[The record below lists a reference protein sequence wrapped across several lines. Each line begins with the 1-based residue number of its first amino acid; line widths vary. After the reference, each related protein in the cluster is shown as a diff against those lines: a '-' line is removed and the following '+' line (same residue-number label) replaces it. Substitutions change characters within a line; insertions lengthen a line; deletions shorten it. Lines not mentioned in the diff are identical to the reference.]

1 MAKKAS
7 TGKNSYKKLRLAIL
21 IGFSPLLGLLLML
34 LLARVGAFGELPSFE
49 ELENPRSNQA
59 SIIYSADGKVLG
71 KYYIQNRTNVAYGDI
86 APSMIDALVAT
97 EDERFYNHSGIDG
110 EATVRAIVTGGRDGG
125 GSTITQQ
132 LAKILFHGQERKG
145 NKLKKLT
152 QKFKEWVIS
161 AQLERRYT
169 KNEIITMY
177 LNMADFGHEIFGIQT
192 AAKTFFNKKPS
203 ELTVNESALL
213 VGLLKAPTYYSP
225 IKNPERCKNRRN
237 TVLGQMVKNKK
248 ITADEAEKYKAM
260 PLVADDAKLWE
271 RVQRNQFGMGDLAPH
286 FTMELKKDLQQWCKS
301 HTKENGENYDIYRDG
316 LRIYTTIDSKMQ
328 KYAEQAVLEWMA
340 TLQDQFYKS
349 KKGSKNGPFDSRMKA
364 EEVERNLRKAMK
376 DSPHYLS
383 LKEEGV
389 SEAEIEK
396 EFKTPVRMRVFSY
409 RGDRDTM
416 MSPWDSIV
424 YYKYFLQCGL
434 MSMET
439 RTGHV
444 KAWVGG
450 IDFKN
455 FKYDHVR
462 GAQRQVGSTF
472 KPFVYAMAIQEKIS
486 PCAQYPNTTVCI
498 DNWCPSNS
506 SSYKDGQMV
515 NLKEALANS
524 INKVSAYLM
533 KQYGPHAVLKF
544 AEKLGVDVKDIDPV
558 PAICLGT
565 PDITLYEMVGA
576 FNTFP
581 NRGVHIK
588 PQYLL
593 RIEDKNGN
601 ILEEFYPER
610 NEAMDEVSAYLMVD
624 LMKGV
629 VLEGT
634 AGRLRSRYKFT
645 YPVAGKTGTTQNNS
659 DGWFIGYTPDIT
671 TGVWA
676 GGEDRQVRFRSTGLG
691 QGANMALPTWAL
703 YMTKVYNDAELKY
716 SHGDF
721 QKPSVEIDIET
732 NCGEYKEDLQDYQ
745 EDISG
750 EDFDR

>member
-7 TGKNSYKKLRLAIL
+7 SSSNKKSTRWAWL

-34 LLARVGAFGELPSFE
+34 LLARVGVFGSLPSFE
-49 ELENPRSNQA
+49 ELENPRSNQS

-71 KYYIQNRTNVAYGDI
+71 KYYIQNRTNVAYEDI
-86 APSMIDALVAT
+86 APSMVDALVAT

-110 EATVRAIVTGGRDGG
+110 QAILRAVFSGGSDGG

-145 NKLKKLT
+145 NKLQKLT

-161 AQLERRYT
+161 AQLERNYT
-169 KNEIITMY
+169 KNEIIAMY

-192 AAKTFFNKKPS
+192 AAKTYFNKKPS
-203 ELTVNESALL
+203 ELEVNESALL
-213 VGLLKAPTYYSP
+213 VGLLKAPTRYSP

-237 TVLGQMVKNKK
+237 TVLGQMVKNGK
-248 ITADEAEKYKAM
+248 ITEEQAEKYKAK
-260 PLVADDAKLWE
+260 PLIADEAKLWE

-286 FTMELKKDLQQWCKS
+286 FTMELKKDLQKWCKT
-301 HTKENGENYDIYRDG
+301 HTKANGENYDIYRDG

-328 KYAEQAVLEWMA
+328 KYAEQAVNEWMT
-340 TLQDQFYKS
+340 TLQAQFYKS
-349 KKGSKNGPFDSRMKA
+349 KKGAKNGPFDSRMKP
-364 EEVERNLRKAMK
+364 EEVERNLRKTMRESGRYQAA
-376 DSPHYLS
+376 
-383 LKEEGV
+383 KEEGL
-389 SEAEIEK
+389 SDAEIEK
-396 EFKTPVRMRVFSY
+396 EFKTPTKMRVFSY
-409 RGDRDTM
+409 RGDRDTI
-416 MSPWDSIV
+416 MSPWDSLV

-439 RTGHV
+439 HTGHV

-450 IDFKN
+450 VDFKN

-462 GAQRQVGSTF
+462 GSQRQVGSTF
-472 KPFVYAMAIQEKIS
+472 KPFVYAMAIQEKNS
-486 PCAQYPNTTVCI
+486 PCMQVPNTTVCI

-506 SSYKDGQMV
+506 SSYKEGQMV
-515 NLKEALANS
+515 SLKEALANS

-533 KQYGPHAVLKF
+533 KQYGPSAVLKF
-544 AEKLGVDVKDIDPV
+544 AAKLGVDVSDIEAV

-565 PDITLYEMVGA
+565 PDITVFEMVGA
-576 FNTFP
+576 FNTFA

-629 VLEGT
+629 ILEGT
-634 AGRLRSRYKFT
+634 AGRLRRTYKFT
-645 YPVAGKTGTTQNNS
+645 YPVGGKTGTTQNNS
-659 DGWFIGYTPDIT
+659 DGWFIGFTPDIT

-676 GGEDRQVRFRSTGLG
+676 GGEDRQVRFRSTAQG
-691 QGANMALPTWAL
+691 QGANMALPTWAI
-703 YMTKVYNDAELKY
+703 YMNKVYGDPELQY

-721 QKPSVEIDIET
+721 QKPSAEITVET
-732 NCGEYKEDLQDYQ
+732 NCGEYREDLQDYQ
-745 EDISG
+745 EEISG
-750 EDFDR
+750 EDFDK

>member
-1 MAKKAS
+1 MAKAS
-7 TGKNSYKKLRLAIL
+7 SNNKSYKWAWIL
-21 IGFSPLLGLLLML
+21 GFSPLIFLVLML
-34 LLARVGAFGELPSFE
+34 FLAAVGAFGKLPSFE
-49 ELENPRSNQA
+49 ELENPRSNQS

-71 KYYIQNRTNVAYGDI
+71 KYYIQNRTNVAYEDI
-86 APSMIDALVAT
+86 APSLIDALVAT
-97 EDERFYNHSGIDG
+97 EDERFYDHSGIDG
-110 EATVRAIVTGGRDGG
+110 EAILRAVVKLGSDGG

-132 LAKILFHGQERKG
+132 LAKILFHGQERQGGKISRV
-145 NKLKKLT
+145 T

-161 AQLERRYT
+161 AKLERNYT
-169 KNEIITMY
+169 KNEILTMY
-177 LNMADFGHEIFGIQT
+177 LNMADFGHEIFGVQT

-225 IKNPERCKNRRN
+225 IKNPDRCKSRRN
-237 TVLGQMVKNKK
+237 TVLEQMVKNDK
-248 ITADEAEKYKAM
+248 ITQEEAEAFKQMPLIADESK
-260 PLVADDAKLWE
+260 VWE

-286 FTMELKKDLQQWCKS
+286 FTMELKKDLQKWCKS

-328 KYAEQAVLEWMA
+328 RYAEQAVLEWMT
-340 TLQDQFYKS
+340 TLQGQFYKS
-349 KKGSKNGPFDSRMKA
+349 KKNSKNGPFDSRMKA
-364 EEVERNLRKAMK
+364 DEVEKNIRQVMK
-376 DSPHYLS
+376 QSGRYQEA
-383 LKEEGV
+383 KELGL
-389 SEAEIEK
+389 SEADIEK
-396 EFKTPVRMRVFSY
+396 EFRTPVKMRVFSY
-409 RGDRDTM
+409 RGDRDTVM
-416 MSPWDSIV
+416 TPWDSIV

-450 IDFKN
+450 VDFKN
-455 FKYDHVR
+455 FKYDHVKNSR
-462 GAQRQVGSTF
+462 RQVGSTF
-472 KPFVYAMAIQEKIS
+472 KPFVYAMAIQEGIS

-506 SSYKDGQMV
+506 SSYKEGQMV

-524 INKVSAYLM
+524 INKISAYLI
-533 KQYGPHAVLKF
+533 KQYGASAVLKF
-544 AEKLGVDVKDIDPV
+544 ADKLGVNTDDIDPV

-565 PDITLYEMVGA
+565 PDISLYEMVGA

-581 NRGVHIK
+581 NRGVHIQ

-610 NEAMDEVSAYLMVD
+610 NEAMDEVSAWLMVE

-634 AGRLRSRYKFT
+634 AGRLRRTYKFT

-659 DGWFIGYTPDIT
+659 DGWFIGYTPDLS

-703 YMTKVYNDAELKY
+703 YMTKVYNDPELKY

-721 QKPSVEIDIET
+721 EKPKAEITTET
-732 NCGEYKEDLQDYQ
+732 NCANYR
-745 EDISG
+745 EDIL
-750 EDFDR
+750 EFNDDLAPEEFDE

>member
-1 MAKKAS
+1 M
-7 TGKNSYKKLRLAIL
+7 LFLA
-21 IGFSPLLGLLLML
+21 
-34 LLARVGAFGELPSFE
+34 AVGAFGKLPSFE

-71 KYYIQNRTNVAYGDI
+71 KYYIQNRTNVAYEDI

-110 EATVRAIVTGGRDGG
+110 KAILRAVTSFGGDGG

-145 NKLKKLT
+145 GKVSRVT

-161 AQLERRYT
+161 AKLERNYT
-169 KNEIITMY
+169 KQEIITMY
-177 LNMADFGHEIFGIQT
+177 LNQADFGHEIFGIQT
-192 AAKTFFNKKPS
+192 ASKTFFNKKPS

-213 VGLLKAPTYYSP
+213 VGLLKAPTRYSP
-225 IKNPERCKNRRN
+225 ISHPERCLPRRN
-237 TVLGQMVKNKK
+237 TVIEQMVKNDK
-248 ITADEAEKYKAM
+248 ITEEEGEAYKKMPLMADEAK
-260 PLVADDAKLWE
+260 VWE

-286 FTMELKKDLQQWCKS
+286 FTSELKKDLQKWCKT
-301 HTKENGENYDIYRDG
+301 HKKENGENYDIYRDG

-328 KYAEQAVLEWMA
+328 KYAEDAVWEWMGK
-340 TLQDQFYKS
+340 LQAQFYKS
-349 KKGSKNGPFDSRMKA
+349 KKGAKNGPFDTRMKA
-364 EEVERNLRKAMK
+364 DDVEKNIRKAMK
-376 DSPHYLS
+376 ESGRYRDA
-383 LKEEGV
+383 KEEGL
-389 SEAEIEK
+389 SEADIEK
-396 EFKTPVRMRVFSY
+396 EFKTPVKMRVFSY
-409 RGDRDTM
+409 RGDRDTV

-439 RTGHV
+439 HTGHV

-450 IDFKN
+450 VDFKN

-486 PCAQYPNTTVCI
+486 PCAQYPNTTICI
-498 DNWCPSNS
+498 DNWCPKNS
-506 SSYKDGQMV
+506 SDFKEGQMMS
-515 NLKEALANS
+515 LKEALAHS
-524 INKVSAYLM
+524 VNKVSANLI
-533 KQYGPHAVLKF
+533 KQYGASAVLKF
-544 AEKLGVDVKDIDPV
+544 ASKLGVETDDIDPV

-565 PDITLYEMVGA
+565 PDITVYEMVGA

-610 NEAMDEVSAYLMVD
+610 NEAMDEVSAYLMVE

-634 AGRLRSRYKFT
+634 AGRLRRTYGFK

-659 DGWFIGYTPDIT
+659 DGWFIGYTPDLT

-676 GGEDRQVRFRSTGLG
+676 GGEDRQVRFRSTAQG
-691 QGANMALPTWAL
+691 QGANMALPSWAL
-703 YMTKVYNDAELKY
+703 YMNKVYGDAELKY
-716 SHGDF
+716 SRGEF
-721 QKPSVEIDIET
+721 PKPSIEIDVET
-732 NCGEYKEDLQDYQ
+732 NCGEYRDDIDTYYDDLQV
-745 EDISG
+745 
-750 EDFDR
+750 EDFDGVK

>member
-1 MAKKAS
+1 MAKAS
-7 TGKNSYKKLRLAIL
+7 NNKSRKWAWI
-21 IGFSPLLGLLLML
+21 IGFSPLLGLLFML
-34 LLARVGAFGELPSFE
+34 FLAAVGALGKLPSFE
-49 ELENPRSNQA
+49 ELENPRSNQS
-59 SIIYSADGKVLG
+59 SIIYSSDGKVLG
-71 KYYIQNRTNVAYGDI
+71 KYYIQNRTNVPYSEI
-86 APSMIDALVAT
+86 APSLVDALVAT
-97 EDERFYNHSGIDG
+97 EDERFFNHSGIDG
-110 EATVRAIVTGGRDGG
+110 QAIVRAVGYGGSNGG

-132 LAKILFHGQERKG
+132 LAKILFHGQDQKG
-145 NKLKKLT
+145 GGIVKRIA

-161 AQLERRYT
+161 AKLERNYT
-169 KNEIITMY
+169 KEEILAMY
-177 LNMADFGHEIFGIQT
+177 LNMADFGHEIFGVQT
-192 AAKTFFNKKPS
+192 ASKTFFNKKPS
-203 ELTVNESALL
+203 ELDVNESALL
-213 VGLLKAPTYYSP
+213 VGLLKAPTFYSP
-225 IKNPERCKNRRN
+225 IRNPERSKSRRN
-237 TVLGQMVKNKK
+237 TVLEQMVRNKK
-248 ITADEAEKYKAM
+248 ITAEEAETYKQKPLIADEAK
-260 PLVADDAKLWE
+260 VWE

-286 FTMELKKDLQQWCKS
+286 FTMELKKDLQKWCKD
-301 HTKENGENYDIYRDG
+301 HTKADGENYDIYRDG

-328 KYAEQAVLEWMA
+328 RYAEQSVMEWMT
-340 TLQDQFYKS
+340 TLQGQFFKS
-349 KKGSKNGPFDSRMKA
+349 KKGSKNGPFDTRMKA
-364 EEVERNLRKAMK
+364 EDVEKNLRTVMK
-376 DSPHYLS
+376 QSGRY
-383 LKEEGV
+383 KEAKEQGL
-389 SEAEIEK
+389 SEADIEK
-396 EFKTPVRMRVFSY
+396 EFKTPTKMRVFSY
-409 RGDRDTM
+409 RGDRDTV

-439 RTGHV
+439 HTGHV

-450 IDFKN
+450 VDFKN
-455 FKYDHVR
+455 FKFDHVR
-462 GAQRQVGSTF
+462 GSRRQVGSTF
-472 KPFVYAMAIQEKIS
+472 KPFVYAMAIQEGIS
-486 PCAQYPNTTVCI
+486 PCALYPNTNVCI

-506 SSYKDGQMV
+506 SDYKEGQMV

-524 INKVSAYLM
+524 INKISAYLI
-533 KQYGPHAVLKF
+533 KQYGASSVLKF
-544 AEKLGVDVKDIDPV
+544 ADKLGVDVKGVDPV

-565 PDITLYEMVGA
+565 PDISVFEMVGA
-576 FNTFP
+576 FNTFA

-610 NEAMDEVSAYLMVD
+610 NEAMDEVSAYLMVE

-634 AGRLRSRYKFT
+634 AGRLRRTYKFT

-703 YMTKVYNDAELKY
+703 YMTKVYNDSELKY

-721 QKPSVEIDIET
+721 EKPKVEITTET
-732 NCGEYKEDLQDYQ
+732 NCANYREDQMEYQ

-750 EDFDR
+750 EDFDK

>member
-7 TGKNSYKKLRLAIL
+7 TGKSSYKKLRLAIL

-34 LLARVGAFGELPSFE
+34 LLARLGVFGALPSFE
-49 ELENPRSNQA
+49 ELENPRSNQS

-71 KYYIQNRTNVAYGDI
+71 KYYIQNRTNVAFEDI
-86 APSMIDALVAT
+86 APSMVDALVAT
-97 EDERFYNHSGIDG
+97 EDERFYSHSGIDG
-110 EATVRAIVTGGRDGG
+110 KATLRAILGGGSDGG

-145 NKLKKLT
+145 GKLSRMT

-169 KNEIITMY
+169 KNEIVTMY

-203 ELTVNESALL
+203 ELDVNESALL
-213 VGLLKAPTYYSP
+213 VGLLKAPTRYSP
-225 IKNPERCKNRRN
+225 ISHPERSKNRRN
-237 TVLGQMVKNKK
+237 TVLEQMVKNKK
-248 ITADEAEKYKAM
+248 ITEEEANKYKELPLIADEAK
-260 PLVADDAKLWE
+260 VWE

-286 FTMELKKDLQQWCKS
+286 FTMELKKDLQKWCKT

-328 KYAEQAVLEWMA
+328 RYAEQAALEWMT
-340 TLQDQFYKS
+340 TLQAQFYKS
-349 KKGSKNGPFDSRMKA
+349 KKGSKNGPFDSRMKP

-376 DSPHYLS
+376 ESGHYKI

-409 RGDRDTM
+409 QGDRDTL

-439 RTGHV
+439 HTGHV

-450 IDFKN
+450 VDFKN

-472 KPFVYAMAIQEKIS
+472 KPFVYAMAIQEKNS
-486 PCAQYPNTTVCI
+486 PCMQVPNTTVCI
-498 DNWCPSNS
+498 NNWCPSNS
-506 SSYKDGQMV
+506 SSYKEGQMV

-544 AEKLGVDVKDIDPV
+544 AEKLGVDVSDIDPV

-565 PDITLYEMVGA
+565 PDITVFEMVGA

-581 NRGVHIK
+581 NRGVHIT

-659 DGWFIGYTPDIT
+659 DGWFIGYTPDLT

-721 QKPSVEIDIET
+721 QKPSVEINIET

-745 EDISG
+745 DDISG
-750 EDFDR
+750 EDFDK

>member
-1 MAKKAS
+1 MAKNTSKGS
-7 TGKNSYKKLRLAIL
+7 KGKWRWAIL
-21 IGFSPLLGLLLML
+21 IGFSPLLGLLFML
-34 LLARVGAFGELPSFE
+34 FLARVGAFGKLPSFE
-49 ELENPRSNQA
+49 ELENPRSNQS

-71 KYYIQNRTNVAYGDI
+71 KYYIQNRTNVAFEDI
-86 APSMIDALVAT
+86 APSLVDALVAT
-97 EDERFYNHSGIDG
+97 EDERFYSHSGIDG
-110 EATVRAIVTGGRDGG
+110 EATLRAIIKGGSNGG

-132 LAKILFHGQERKG
+132 LAKILFHGQESTGGKINR
-145 NKLKKLT
+145 LT

-161 AQLERRYT
+161 AKLERSYT

-192 AAKTFFNKKPS
+192 AAKTYFNKKPS
-203 ELTVNESALL
+203 ELEVNESALL
-213 VGLLKAPTYYSP
+213 VGLLKAPTRYSP

-237 TVLGQMVKNKK
+237 TVLNQMVKNDK
-248 ITADEAEKYKAM
+248 ISAEEAEKYKAK

-286 FTMELKKDLQQWCKS
+286 FTMELKKDLQKWCKT

-328 KYAEQAVLEWMA
+328 KYAEQATLEWM
-340 TLQDQFYKS
+340 TKLQDQFYKS
-349 KKGSKNGPFDSRMKA
+349 KKNSKNGPFDSRMKP
-364 EEVERNLRKAMK
+364 EEVEKNVRKTMK
-376 DSPHYLS
+376 ESGRYKDAKEAGLSDS
-383 LKEEGV
+383 
-389 SEAEIEK
+389 EIEK
-396 EFKTPVRMRVFSY
+396 EFKTPTRMRVFSY
-409 RGDRDTM
+409 RGDRDTV

-424 YYKYFLQCGL
+424 YYKYFLQCGM

-439 RTGHV
+439 HTGHV

-450 IDFKN
+450 VDFKN

-486 PCAQYPNTTVCI
+486 PCAQYPNTTVCEG
-498 DNWCPSNS
+498 NWCPSNS
-506 SSYKDGQMV
+506 SDYKEGQMV
-515 NLKEALANS
+515 SLKEALAHS
-524 INKVSAYLM
+524 INKISAYLI
-533 KQYGPHAVLKF
+533 KQYGASSVLKF
-544 AEKLGVDVKDIDPV
+544 ASKLGVDVSDIDPV

-565 PDITLYEMVGA
+565 PDITVYEMVGA
-576 FNTFP
+576 FNTFA
-581 NRGVHIK
+581 NRGVHIT

-610 NEAMDEVSAYLMVD
+610 NEAMDEVSAWLMVE

-634 AGRLRSRYKFT
+634 AGRLRRVYKFT

-676 GGEDRQVRFRSTGLG
+676 GGEDRQVRFRSTAQG
-691 QGANMALPTWAL
+691 QGANMALPIWAI
-703 YMTKVYNDAELKY
+703 YMNKVYADPELHY

-721 QKPSVEIDIET
+721 QKPNVEINVET
-732 NCGEYKEDLQDYQ
+732 NCGEYREDLQDYQ
-745 EDISG
+745 DDISG
-750 EDFDR
+750 EDFDQ